1 MAWGVVTANKE
12 KADMMFDRFEREYKG
27 HISWCVRSNKHHQ
40 MVLDTGKN
48 LVWCNPYVQA
58 KSQRLYRVWVD
69 KDLLKDKEILDSYC
83 KHMIMCPRS
92 EYDWI

>member
-12 KADMMFDRFEREYKG
+12 KVDMMFDMFEKEYEG
-27 HISWCVRSNKHHQ
+27 HIKANIRRDGHYQ
-40 MVLDTGKN
+40 MILDNGKN

-69 KDLLKDKEILDSYC
+69 KDLDEEILNNYC
-83 KHMIMCPRS
+83 RHMIMCPRC